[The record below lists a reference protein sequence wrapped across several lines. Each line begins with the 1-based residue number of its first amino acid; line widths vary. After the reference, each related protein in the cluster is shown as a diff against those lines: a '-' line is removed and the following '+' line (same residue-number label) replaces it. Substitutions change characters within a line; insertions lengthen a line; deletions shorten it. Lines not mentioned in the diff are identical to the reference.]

1 MSRQF
6 SKVSPAVWG
15 SKRFVTLPTTE
26 AKLLYLYFL
35 SNEHNNSAGAYR
47 VREGYA
53 LADLGWQ
60 REVYRQC
67 VANLVEAELVAYDD
81 EAEEVYVLRWFKH
94 NPPQNEKHAQ
104 GCKRIIFELDSQRI
118 AELAMLDFEDV
129 EGRRNPLATPQQ
141 TPVSSALRSQL
152 AGPAKRAF

>member
-15 SKRFVTLPTTE
+15 SRRFLGLPTAE
-26 AKLLYLYFL
+26 AKLLYMYFL

-53 LADLGWQ
+53 LADLGWP
-60 REVYRQC
+60 RETYRQC
-67 VANLVEAELVAYDD
+67 VHDLVEADLIAYDD

-104 GCKRIIFELDSQRI
+104 GCKRIILELDSQRI

-129 EGRRNPLATPQQ
+129 DGRRNPPANLNK
-141 TPVSSALRSQL
+141 TPVSSVLRGQL
-152 AGPAKRAF
+152 AQPAKRAF